1 MIQVGQSEKDTFY
14 ELLMLQQ
21 FASAWNDNLDENPR
35 GDYTFGRVLIDQE
48 NSIYKINRQTY
59 NLLEW
64 LGDIGG
70 LLDAILFIAQLALW
84 PIYNFNVSNYLMKR
98 LFRNKS
104 SFDDARLSP

>member
-1 MIQVGQSEKDTFY
+1 MEPSEKDTFY
-14 ELLMLQQ
+14 KLQMQ
-21 FASAWNDNLDENPR
+21 QQLASAWTDDLELKPEGEYVFAR
-35 GDYTFGRVLIDQE
+35 MEIRQE
-48 NSIYKINRQTY
+48 NNIYKINRQAY

-84 PIYNFNVSNYLMKR
+84 PIYNFNVSNYLMER
-98 LFRNKS
+98 LFRKKS